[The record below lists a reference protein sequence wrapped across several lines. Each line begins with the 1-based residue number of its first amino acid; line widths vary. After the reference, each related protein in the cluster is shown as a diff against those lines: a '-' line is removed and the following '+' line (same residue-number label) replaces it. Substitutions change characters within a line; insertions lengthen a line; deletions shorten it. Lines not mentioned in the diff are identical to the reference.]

1 VTAAESRDGFPSF
14 FYADKALRQSDRIGV
29 HSPDSVGVK
38 HLSKSRRT
46 CCLWVM
52 TGYYLTT
59 GGITPDSDRRMITE
73 SDLVVIFCI
82 SLLQVFFIIVK
93 LWCSS

>member
-1 VTAAESRDGFPSF
+1 
-14 FYADKALRQSDRIGV
+14 
-29 HSPDSVGVK
+29 
-38 HLSKSRRT
+38 
-46 CCLWVM
+46 M